1 MRGKR
6 SASGD
11 VWCGY
16 PHATKALGWA
26 GPRRRRGR
34 KGVGCV
40 PYKNVLDK

>member
-6 SASGD
+6 KGSGD

-16 PHATKALGWA
+16 PHATKGSRRWA
-26 GPRRRRGR
+26 GPAQGEEM
-34 KGVGCV
+34 KKGCV